1 MIDNQEL
8 NILQEVKK
16 FKMKLNDKYGIDVHV
31 FVKND
36 TERLSLEAI
45 EVSCVRVF
53 NRMFPLLDDVDTISG
68 RTRVRQFVM
77 LRQIFCYIAVNEYSY
92 GKSETG
98 RYMLRDHATVIHS
111 IKACENY
118 MFQRHR
124 EFMDTMIS
132 VKQELQKYV
141 GNISKDNAGE
151 DNSESDAVTVQHERE
166 DFSTNIESRS

>member
-1 MIDNQEL
+1 MTDNQEL
-8 NILQEVKK
+8 NILKEVKN
-16 FKMKLNDKYGIDVHV
+16 FKMKLNNKYGIDVHI
-31 FVKND
+31 FVKSD

-45 EVSCVRVF
+45 EAACVRVF
-53 NRMFPLLDDVDTISG
+53 NRLFPLLDDVDTISG

-77 LRQIFCYIAVNEYSY
+77 LRQIFCYIAVNDYSY

-118 MFQRHR
+118 MFQNHR
-124 EFMDTMIS
+124 EFMDAMIS

-166 DFSTNIESRS
+166 DFSTYTES